1 MNWITSV
8 FVPQPLMWINLAHLV
23 LHTVHF
29 VEWNVSK
36 TPSVRDDVVFSLAAL
51 AAWGFVMYFV
61 ATSRSVGHLVV
72 IVTRCIKDVVKFSAL
87 WIVTML
93 AFSQAF
99 YVLDAGW
106 LGDPT
111 LRPTNF
117 GDVMWKLLA
126 VATAAEGFFDD
137 VYPEAEVSSGGVE
150 LMYTVLVVAYQVLM
164 SVLMLNVIIAMFN
177 HTFSTVSDR
186 SRDEWTMQWA
196 LKVLLAEARLTPAER
211 FKHRLGTEVDGVGSQ
226 RAQNFEI
233 NFAEGMLEKG
243 SVEAAICELL
253 REEPKG
259 GM

>member
-1 MNWITSV
+1 
-8 FVPQPLMWINLAHLV
+8 
-23 LHTVHF
+23 
-29 VEWNVSK
+29 
-36 TPSVRDDVVFSLAAL
+36 
-51 AAWGFVMYFV
+51 
-61 ATSRSVGHLVV
+61 
-72 IVTRCIKDVVKFSAL
+72 
-87 WIVTML
+87 
-93 AFSQAF
+93 
-99 YVLDAGW
+99 
-106 LGDPT
+106 
-111 LRPTNF
+111 
-117 GDVMWKLLA
+117 MWKLFA

-259 GM
+259 GV